1 MCLPIVCNVCGCVSI
16 TYSACMGF
24 VSLGQS
30 PSFLLVLL
38 LFFVR
43 YGLHGLYT
51 GTSHVSTSLNII
63 DRKVNMYSSTT
74 VAFAFSKL
82 GYLMSCSWE
91 RSIEKSVM
99 LRRETD
105 FLVPKTK

>member
-1 MCLPIVCNVCGCVSI
+1 
-16 TYSACMGF
+16 
-24 VSLGQS
+24 
-30 PSFLLVLL
+30 
-38 LFFVR
+38 
-43 YGLHGLYT
+43 
-51 GTSHVSTSLNII
+51 
-63 DRKVNMYSSTT
+63 MYSSTT
-74 VAFAFSKL
+74 FAFAFSKL